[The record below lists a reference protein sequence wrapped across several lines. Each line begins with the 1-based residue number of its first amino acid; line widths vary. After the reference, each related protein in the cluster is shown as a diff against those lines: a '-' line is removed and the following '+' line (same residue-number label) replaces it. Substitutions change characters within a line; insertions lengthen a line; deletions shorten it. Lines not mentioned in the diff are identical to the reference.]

1 MKCRINNNLI
11 DFFVIFI
18 SAVLIVCSVLFII
31 FLIGY
36 VFVHL
41 GVQPIHIASSA
52 FDYYL
57 YTGWSIFVLTIFPI
71 WAIYW
76 IYILIKT
83 IYKTPSK
90 IYSWLIKCD

>member
-11 DFFVIFI
+11 DSFIVFI
-18 SAVLIVCSVLFII
+18 SAVLIVCSVVFII

-57 YTGWSIFVLTIFPI
+57 YTGWSIFVLTIVNRINTTQKRIIIHFFI
-71 WAIYW
+71 N
-76 IYILIKT
+76 L
-83 IYKTPSK
+83 
-90 IYSWLIKCD
+90 